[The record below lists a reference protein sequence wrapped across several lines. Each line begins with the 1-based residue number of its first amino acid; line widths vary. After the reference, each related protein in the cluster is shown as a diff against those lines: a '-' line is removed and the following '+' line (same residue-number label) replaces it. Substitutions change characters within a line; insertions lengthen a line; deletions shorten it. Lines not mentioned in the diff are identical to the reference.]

1 MADVLLHPDVD
12 AWLQDQQPDVEAQIR
27 RRLAQAGD
35 NPDHFLTP
43 LTGRE
48 TYKLRAGGY
57 RCEIDWDRAR
67 DELRVLQIGTRDKF
81 YD

>member
-1 MADVLLHPDVD
+1 MADVLLHPDVA
-12 AWLQDQQPDVEAQIR
+12 AWLQDQQRDVEDQIR
-27 RRLAQAGD
+27 RRLEQAGE

-57 RCEIDWDRAR
+57 RCEIDWDRSR
-67 DELRVLQIGTRDKF
+67 EELRVLQIGKRDKF

>member
-1 MADVLLHPDVD
+1 MANVLLHPDVET
-12 AWLQDQQPDVEAQIR
+12 WLQNQQPDVERQIR
-27 RRLAQAGD
+27 TRLEQAGE

-43 LTGRE
+43 LKGRE

-57 RCEIDWDRAR
+57 RCEIDWDRSR
-67 DELRVLQIGTRDKF
+67 DELRVLQVGKRDKF

>member
-1 MADVLLHPDVD
+1 MADVLLHPDVE
-12 AWLQDQQPDVEAQIR
+12 AWLQDQQPDVEQRIR
-27 RRLAQAGD
+27 SKLEQAGK

-43 LTGRE
+43 LQGRE

-57 RCEIDWDRAR
+57 RCEIDWDHSR
-67 DELRVLQIGTRDKF
+67 DELRVLQVGKRDGF